1 MPSDPAIQQAREHH
15 RRAAEALAL
24 AERHRQQRD
33 ALIRRAREDDPG
45 RWSYGALAAAVGCS
59 KELIAAIVKGRICRG
74 ATTPGTC
81 RTSTGGDVSRISC
94 RITEKRWSPRSER
107 S

>member
-33 ALIRRAREDDPG
+33 ALIRRAREDHPG

-59 KELIAAIVKGRICRG
+59 KELIAAIVKGR
-74 ATTPGTC
+74 A
-81 RTSTGGDVSRISC
+81 
-94 RITEKRWSPRSER
+94 
-107 S
+107 